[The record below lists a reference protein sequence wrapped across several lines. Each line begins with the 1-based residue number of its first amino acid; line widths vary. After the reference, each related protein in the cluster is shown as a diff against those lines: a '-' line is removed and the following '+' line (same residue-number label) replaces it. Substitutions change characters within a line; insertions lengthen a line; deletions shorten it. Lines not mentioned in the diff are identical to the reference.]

1 MGLNE
6 WFLALVVTLTG
17 IVFPLVGGI
26 AAYWN
31 VKSAISDAREQLS
44 LVRDKVKDI
53 QHEYEQAVERT
64 RDEAREQAESIH
76 KKYQEIVETFQENF
90 PQFAAMD
97 ARMHRLLSEMKLRM
111 PSEDDFNDVE
121 LFPMIPEIDRQY
133 IVDSE
138 LTVAAISVFGLG
150 KSPSLS
156 ARIASIYG
164 TFARF
169 YNLRDSSLKNPT
181 DGDFVRAVSYATR
194 VIDLNRE
201 SSEGYRLLG
210 KIYLDR
216 YRLFKETL
224 KSTDEKKL
232 KELLN
237 AAEMELD
244 KAIDK
249 CSSEGVDAGAYYNR
263 ALAHYYR
270 EDYASAVAVSR
281 RLLGLE
287 SKILPS
293 HRERYLP
300 YIYLNLGS
308 FLAKRALVAAA
319 ESRPDE
325 ARQFSIEAVQAI
337 TAGVKDFENT
347 TMQDGGLERLKEGL
361 NGELT
366 GKQELSKLEY
376 TVVREL
382 WTLVRGGPGKLK
394 QKPSGKI
401 PGTN

>member
-1 MGLNE
+1 
-6 WFLALVVTLTG
+6 
-17 IVFPLVGGI
+17 
-26 AAYWN
+26 
-31 VKSAISDAREQLS
+31 
-44 LVRDKVKDI
+44 
-53 QHEYEQAVERT
+53 
-64 RDEAREQAESIH
+64 
-76 KKYQEIVETFQENF
+76 
-90 PQFAAMD
+90 
-97 ARMHRLLSEMKLRM
+97 
-111 PSEDDFNDVE
+111 
-121 LFPMIPEIDRQY
+121 
-133 IVDSE
+133 
-138 LTVAAISVFGLG
+138 
-150 KSPSLS
+150 
-156 ARIASIYG
+156 
-164 TFARF
+164 
-169 YNLRDSSLKNPT
+169 
-181 DGDFVRAVSYATR
+181 
-194 VIDLNRE
+194 
-201 SSEGYRLLG
+201 
-210 KIYLDR
+210 
-216 YRLFKETL
+216 
-224 KSTDEKKL
+224 
-232 KELLN
+232 
-237 AAEMELD
+237 
-244 KAIDK
+244 
-249 CSSEGVDAGAYYNR
+249 VDAGAYYNR